1 MCGCVAMRVCV
12 FLCVCVCV
20 YGCVCVWVCGYVCVC
35 IYGWIGELL
44 REKGH
49 CSIIFPGFEGRRGM
63 KTTKTKRVTQRV
75 GEVVVDPLG
84 LGT

>member
-1 MCGCVAMRVCV
+1 MDIRPIQRNNKKM
-12 FLCVCVCV
+12 LNEN
-20 YGCVCVWVCGYVCVC
+20 VCVC
-35 IYGWIGELL
+35 IYGWIGELR

-49 CSIIFPGFEGRRGM
+49 CSRIFPGFEGRRGM
-63 KTTKTKRVTQRV
+63 KTTKRKRVKQRV